1 MEYAQEEYTK
11 HYIVTALFKLMHAYE
26 YEKIKVT
33 DIAQK
38 AGVGRATFYRYFKNK
53 EDVITYYFEHHV
65 LGVFKANKEPFRLL
79 KRAHLSDLYLNFLNK
94 NFSEMFAEE
103 HPDKNPYL
111 PYLYAG
117 MLYNV
122 SMRWLENDCAEDI
135 PALAALIVDAI
146 YTK

>member
-1 MEYAQEEYTK
+1 M
-11 HYIVTALFKLMHAYE
+11 
-26 YEKIKVT
+26 
-33 DIAQK
+33 
-38 AGVGRATFYRYFKNK
+38 
-53 EDVITYYFEHHV
+53 
-65 LGVFKANKEPFRLL
+65 

>member
-1 MEYAQEEYTK
+1 MPAS
-11 HYIVTALFKLMHAYE
+11 IVFPNPTSSA
-26 YEKIKVT
+26 KITPKS
-33 DIAQK
+33 
-38 AGVGRATFYRYFKNK
+38 
-53 EDVITYYFEHHV
+53 ED
-65 LGVFKANKEPFRLL
+65 VFKANKEPFRLL